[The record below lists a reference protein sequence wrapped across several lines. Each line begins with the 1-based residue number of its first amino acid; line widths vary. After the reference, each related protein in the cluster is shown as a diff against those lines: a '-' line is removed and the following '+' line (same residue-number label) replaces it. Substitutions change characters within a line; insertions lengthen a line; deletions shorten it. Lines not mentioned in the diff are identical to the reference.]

1 MDVALITDENMAV
14 MGLTENVR
22 RQDLSPMEAL
32 RAYRKAIDE
41 TELTA
46 RVLADQL
53 GIAESTL
60 SNNLRVL
67 DLPHFIL
74 EHVETGALG
83 ITVAREFLVLQN
95 AHHAHHEDMRA
106 IVTSIVPTR
115 TPTAVEP
122 SQLAQEERAQTDL
135 RAGVLP
141 GKQGGF
147 RPIGPKYRSRSGRRE
162 PGAHLRH
169 RRLLL
174 RVSRS
179 FAHHTGR

>member
-1 MDVALITDENMAV
+1 MKTRERIALTNIDDNPWQPRTEIEPEALEELAQSIRHLGLLQAPLGRPISGRIQLAFGHRRIAALRLLHQRGQGEDYVDMDVALITDENMAV

-83 ITVAREFLVLQN
+83 ITVARSSWCS
-95 AHHAHHEDMRA
+95 R
-106 IVTSIVPTR
+106 TR
-115 TPTAVEP
+115 TTPTT
-122 SQLAQEERAQTDL
+122 RTC
-135 RAGVLP
+135 
-141 GKQGGF
+141 
-147 RPIGPKYRSRSGRRE
+147 GR
-162 PGAHLRH
+162 
-169 RRLLL
+169 
-174 RVSRS
+174 
-179 FAHHTGR
+179 